1 MTPGRKKPGGG
12 EGALIYLQSV
22 SKRYGSAGEWAVRE
36 VSLEIPAGK
45 ICVLVGPSGC
55 GKTTLL
61 RIINRLVEPGS
72 GEVFVAGQNT
82 RLMDPDQ
89 LRRGIGYVI
98 QEVGLLPHRT
108 VADNIALV
116 PRLLG
121 WTQTQVDDRV
131 RELLQLVSMDPDSVA
146 TRFPYQLSGGQVQR
160 VGVARAMAAD
170 PPLML
175 MDEPF
180 GAVDPIV
187 RQRLQDEF
195 LRLQR
200 NLQKTICFVTHDV
213 DEAFKMGDFI
223 AVMHQGQILQHG
235 SPLEL
240 LARPAHP
247 VVRDLVGN
255 HRETRLLE
263 LIPVKQVLQEGP
275 GPEAGPEAPTPGY
288 GVEITSS
295 LQEALECMLCR
306 DTDVIPVTENGLMRG
321 TLDWKTVRGYLRRIQ
336 EDGYGC

>member
-1 MTPGRKKPGGG
+1 M
-12 EGALIYLQSV
+12 
-22 SKRYGSAGEWAVRE
+22 SKRYGEEGEWAVRE
-36 VSLEIPAGK
+36 VSLEIPDGK

-61 RIINRLVEPGS
+61 RMMNRLVEPSS
-72 GEVFVAGQNT
+72 GDIFVAGKNA
-82 RLMDPDQ
+82 RHLDPDQ

-108 VADNIALV
+108 VSENVGLV
-116 PRLLG
+116 PGLLG
-121 WTQTQVDDRV
+121 WKRQQVEDRV
-131 RELLQLVSMDPDSVA
+131 RDLLQLVGLDPDSVA
-146 TRFPYQLSGGQVQR
+146 ARFPYQLSGGQVQR

-200 NLQKTICFVTHDV
+200 DLKKTICFVTHDV
-213 DEAFKMGDFI
+213 DEAFKMGDSI
-223 AVMHQGQILQHG
+223 AVMHQGRILQHD

-240 LARPAHP
+240 LVRPVHP
-247 VVRDLVGN
+247 VVSELVGSQ
-255 HRETRLLE
+255 RQMRLLD
-263 LIPVKQVLQEGP
+263 LIPASEVVEEVSQAKAQTG
-275 GPEAGPEAPTPGY
+275 GSINAPA
-288 GVEITSS
+288 VDSASS
-295 LQEALECMLCR
+295 LREALDLMLAH
-306 DTDVIPVTENGLMRG
+306 DTDVIQVTEKGSSRG
-321 TLDWKTVRGYLRRIQ
+321 TLRWQTVRGYVRRLQ
-336 EDGYGC
+336 EDNHGS